1 MTKDMQA
8 KGWVVAITGCS
19 RGIGRALAEAFSRA
33 GATVVAHARSEAA
46 AREVCAALPGQAV
59 AVAGDLRDPTLGRR
73 LAAAADALG
82 GLDALVLN
90 AAVLGPMEP
99 LAATDFSAFRDA
111 MEINVDAQLR
121 LFVGAIGALR
131 ARGGRVVWL
140 TSYLGHAAVPG
151 YGVYCAS
158 KHAVEGLAKLA
169 ALEHEGDGIISVAV
183 APGMVRTDMLT
194 AAQRG
199 ADTSMHTPPTAAAA
213 RLVDLVTG
221 LRLAQSGAILEL
233 AAD

>member
-19 RGIGRALAEAFSRA
+19 RGIGRALAEAFSQA

-46 AREVCAALPGQAV
+46 AREVTAALPGRAV
-59 AVAGDLRDPTLGRR
+59 AVAGDLRDATLGAR
-73 LAAAADALG
+73 LAAAADPLG
-82 GLDALVLN
+82 GLDALILN

-99 LAATDFSAFRDA
+99 LAATGFSAFRDA

-121 LFVGAIGALR
+121 LFVAALPALR
-131 ARGGRVVWL
+131 ARRGRVVWL

-151 YGVYCAS
+151 YGVYAVS
-158 KHAVEGLAKLA
+158 KHAVEGLARMA
-169 ALEHEGDGIISVAV
+169 AVEHEGDGIISVAV
-183 APGMVRTDMLT
+183 SPGMVRTDMLT

-199 ADTSMHTPPTAAAA
+199 ADTSMHTPPAVAAA
-213 RLVDLVTG
+213 RFVALVTG
-221 LRLAQSGAILEL
+221 LRPDQSGAVLDL
-233 AAD
+233 TD